1 MGVEDG
7 DDDDFKPQRVAPI
20 SVTSTISRYSL
31 GMPHYTKFDSSIH
44 SKSDPDYKWHAEEGA
59 FIIDNRVTWYI
70 RKVSEKLHRP
80 LEVSST
86 HACHNI
92 GRECIQ
98 DRPGATLLVAPLEK
112 EIPRKL
118 HRETGSM
125 RQQ

>member
-1 MGVEDG
+1 MGPE
-7 DDDDFKPQRVAPI
+7 DDDDEDFRPQRVAPI

-31 GMPHYTKFDSSIH
+31 GMPHYIRFDPSIH
-44 SKSDPDYKWHAEEGA
+44 SKSDPHYKWHAEEGA

-70 RKVSEKLHRP
+70 RKVSDEPHRP
-80 LEVSST
+80 LEASST
-86 HACHNI
+86 HACHDI

-98 DRPGATLLVAPLEK
+98 DRPRAKFLDPPLEK
-112 EIPRKL
+112 EFPRKL